1 MANIRQIMK
10 LLNVSEEAAF
20 RIFDNMFI
28 DFSECTS
35 AEFKRAAT
43 EAKKK
48 LGL

>member
-10 LLNVSEEAAF
+10 LLNVTEEAAF
-20 RIFDNMFI
+20 RIFENMHI
-28 DFSECTS
+28 DFSGCTN

-43 EAKKK
+43 EAKAK